1 MDLKAYHTIW
11 NESWKFFKTYAEQMP
26 MDDAAWERAIR
37 MLPEFV
43 NRHPDHQKLAR
54 KMIIAVESELEERD
68 REARKE
74 NGTWEQ

>member
-1 MDLKAYHTIW
+1 MEPYKEIW
-11 NESWKFFKTYAEQMP
+11 DDAWRFFKYYLGKLPMSDTEWEELIQMFP
-26 MDDAAWERAIR
+26 K
-37 MLPEFV
+37 FV
-43 NRHPDHQKLAR
+43 ARHPDHQKLAR